1 MLKNNIPWQWIIV
14 ALVVVLVLAYVAGRW
29 LGKNKLSNR
38 DLLDQTKK
46 EIDPKKRSFPA
57 SQYSAFAEKA
67 FSALYGAGTDSA
79 AMFDI
84 MQQMKTRDD
93 VLSLVDAF
101 GQRKSQEAWFG
112 MAGGQML
119 TLPQWISE
127 DMSASEIAKINNIL
141 SGKNINYRF

>member
-1 MLKNNIPWQWIIV
+1 
-14 ALVVVLVLAYVAGRW
+14 
-29 LGKNKLSNR
+29 
-38 DLLDQTKK
+38 
-46 EIDPKKRSFPA
+46 
-57 SQYSAFAEKA
+57 
-67 FSALYGAGTDSA
+67 
-79 AMFDI
+79 
-84 MQQMKTRDD
+84 MKTRDD